1 MFEKNTSFEVPGNL
15 VISSLSAA
23 YDETYV
29 LLVKE
34 RNME

>member
-1 MFEKNTSFEVPGNL
+1 MFEKNTSFELPGNL
-15 VISSLSAA
+15 ILSSLQAA